1 MVVAAAQK
9 QEVRRAA
16 TEHAA
21 PAAPTAAAAAPR
33 AAPLSPAAVLQ
44 LQRSAGNAALARM
57 LSSPTRPQLQR
68 CGSSCGC
75 TKCSTDELEDE
86 RSPRVLARKPATSV
100 RKGSK
105 CEPQRTI
112 SGVVFVPW
120 RDEEVAVANK
130 AVEGSKKALANQ
142 AIALDLEVKPFLELG
157 NLDFSDEHDNRTVSS
172 YDQVCAM
179 MEELEWRRSKA
190 GIVVLVVPISGE
202 ICQGHGQACYV
213 GNLKDRC
220 PALKS
225 TRRLIIVGR
234 FMSEDDLGEVLAHEL
249 GHHAGRRLSPDS
261 AEYGHE
267 EYDKG
272 NYMNYGR
279 NRDHYRN
286 ELLDR
291 MCGISFQ
298 F

>member
-1 MVVAAAQK
+1 MRKAASASRN
-9 QEVRRAA
+9 E
-16 TEHAA
+16 
-21 PAAPTAAAAAPR
+21 
-33 AAPLSPAAVLQ
+33 
-44 LQRSAGNAALARM
+44 RSQASS
-57 LSSPTRPQLQR
+57 SSP
-68 CGSSCGC
+68 GE
-75 TKCSTDELEDE
+75 TK
-86 RSPRVLARKPATSV
+86 RSPSRTRRSRV
-100 RKGSK
+100 
-105 CEPQRTI
+105 
-112 SGVVFVPW
+112 
-120 RDEEVAVANK
+120 EER
-130 AVEGSKKALANQ
+130 LANQ

-190 GIVVLVVPISGE
+190 GIVVLVAPISGE

-234 FMSEDDLGEVLAHEL
+234 FMSEDDLGEVFAHEL

-291 MCGISFQ
+291 MCGISFPFLRLTARAVTSCSNARPDLEPMVRRSRRTSSGECRGRTRTPHAPQ
-298 F
+298 GHTWF